1 MEIISKPFGEYQ
13 TNCYV
18 LNVSPSDCKQDS
30 VVAQYMASG
39 SFSAQDSKDFQL
51 IIDPGMQSSQWVVQ
65 NCPNPLAILNT
76 HGHFDHIWDNA
87 TLQAHFSGIE
97 LICHSQDAFLLRD
110 DIFALG
116 ITPST
121 PTKLID
127 TSKDSHTFDFK
138 GIDITFHHY
147 PGHTPGCCMIEIAG
161 VVFSGDFI
169 FYRSI
174 GRSDFAYS
182 NPSDMRESLMRF
194 QVDAHLSPLT
204 LYPGHGESTS
214 AKSEQENVKFWL
226 PRV

>member
-18 LNVSPSDCKQDS
+18 LNVTPDDVKSNN
-30 VVAQYMASG
+30 VVARYMQEG
-39 SFSAQDSKDFQL
+39 NFSTQDSKDFQL
-51 IIDPGMQSSQWVVQ
+51 IIDPGMQSSQWVIQ

-87 TLQAHFSGIE
+87 TLQSHFSGIE
-97 LICHSQDAFLLRD
+97 LICHSEDAFLLQE
-110 DIFALG
+110 DIFGLALS
-116 ITPST
+116 PSS
-121 PTKLID
+121 PTKTIEV
-127 TSKDSHTFDFK
+127 SKDSQSIQIG
-138 GIDITFHHY
+138 GIDILFHHY
-147 PGHTPGCCMIEIAG
+147 PGHTPGCCMIEIGG

-182 NPSDMRESLMRF
+182 NPSDMRESLVRF
-194 QVDAHLSPLT
+194 ESNAHLSPLT
-204 LYPGHGESTS
+204 LYPGHGQATS

>member
-18 LNVSPSDCKQDS
+18 LNVTPDDVKSNN
-30 VVAQYMASG
+30 VVARYMQEG
-39 SFSAQDSKDFQL
+39 NFSTQDSKDFQL
-51 IIDPGMQSSQWVVQ
+51 IIDPGMQSSQWVIQ
-65 NCPNPLAILNT
+65 NCHNPLAILNT

-87 TLQAHFSGIE
+87 TLQSHFSGIE
-97 LICHSQDAFLLRD
+97 LICHSEDAFLLQE
-110 DIFALG
+110 DIFGLALS
-116 ITPST
+116 PSS
-121 PTKLID
+121 PTKTIEV
-127 TSKDSHTFDFK
+127 SKDSQSIQIG
-138 GIDITFHHY
+138 GIDILFHHY
-147 PGHTPGCCMIEIAG
+147 PGHTPGCCMIEIGG

-182 NPSDMRESLMRF
+182 NPSDMRESLVRF
-194 QVDAHLSPLT
+194 ESNAHLSPLT
-204 LYPGHGESTS
+204 LYPGHGQATS

>member
-1 MEIISKPFGEYQ
+1 MEIISRPFGEYQ

-18 LNVSPSDCKQDS
+18 LNFTPNDLERDS
-30 VVAQYMASG
+30 VVGEYRANG
-39 SFSAQDSKDFQL
+39 SFSAQNAKDFQL
-51 IIDPGMQSSQWVVQ
+51 IIDPGMQSSQWVIQ

-87 TLQAHFSGIE
+87 TLQAHFNGIE
-97 LICHSQDAFLLRD
+97 LICHSKDAFLLKE

-116 ITPST
+116 ISPSV
-121 PTKLID
+121 PTKVVEV
-127 TSKDSHTFDFK
+127 SKDSKTLQLS

-147 PGHTPGCCMIEIAG
+147 PGHTPGCCMIEIG
-161 VVFSGDFI
+161 NVIFSGDFI

-182 NPSDMRESLMRF
+182 NPDDMRESLMRF
-194 QVDAHLSPLT
+194 QSDTHLSPLT
-204 LYPGHGESTS
+204 LYPGHGQATN